1 MEAGL
6 MIASTVGSNVLGK
19 AYEVGSKMYPSI
31 AAGQTFQGSV
41 ENSSNL
47 YKIRQMGVYCYDTQ
61 VRADEARRL
70 DEFFTRFGYAQNR
83 VMKPNPAARP
93 CFTFLQTADDTYVNG
108 SYGRANSAE
117 QKKINEILKHGV
129 TFWRSSVSSGDL
141 FKYNTLN
148 NQPT

>member
-1 MEAGL
+1 MSVTAMAAL
-6 MIASTVGSNVLGK
+6 TVGSAVLNK
-19 AYEVGSKMYPSI
+19 AIETGSTLYSV
-31 AAGQTFQGSV
+31 AAQGQNFQGSV

-47 YKIRQMGVYCYDTQ
+47 YKIGQMGVYCYDTQ

-70 DEFFTRFGYAQNR
+70 DAFFTRFGYAQNR

-117 QKKINEILKHGV
+117 QKKINEILRQGV

>member
-1 MEAGL
+1 MSVAA
-6 MIASTVGSNVLGK
+6 MAAIQVGSAVLSK
-19 AYEVGSKMYPSI
+19 AVEVGSTMYSI
-31 AAGQTFQGSV
+31 AAQGQNFQGSV

-47 YKIRQMGVYCYDTQ
+47 YKIGQMGVYCYDTQ

-93 CFTFLQTADDTYVNG
+93 CFTFLQTADDSYING
-108 SYGRANSAE
+108 SSGRANAAE
-117 QKKINEILKHGV
+117 QKKINEILRQGV

>member
-1 MEAGL
+1 MAVTAMAAL
-6 MIASTVGSNVLGK
+6 TVGSAVLNK
-19 AYEVGSKMYPSI
+19 AIETGSTLYSV
-31 AAGQTFQGSV
+31 AAQGQTFQGSV
-41 ENSSNL
+41 ENNSNL
-47 YKIRQMGVYCYDTQ
+47 YKIGQMGVYCYDTQ

-70 DEFFTRFGYAQNR
+70 DAFFTRFGYAQNR

-108 SYGRANSAE
+108 SSGRANSAE
-117 QKKINEILKHGV
+117 QKKINEILRQGV